1 MTYEDTISE
10 TMFFP
15 ADQEMLY
22 THFTQM
28 SMTDNLHSVRVQ
40 AINKLYLKSAS
51 VSSNMTVS
59 TANPLVDGKLFLM
72 RKFCF
77 FKTIANVFRGFYLF
91 LFFGFFSLKSY
102 GYFLPTNF
110 G

>member
-1 MTYEDTISE
+1 MTYKDTISE

-22 THFTQM
+22 THFTKM

-72 RKFCF
+72 RKFRF
-77 FKTIANVFRGFYLF
+77 FKIIANDFLGFYLF
-91 LFFGFFSLKSY
+91 LFFVFFQ
-102 GYFLPTNF
+102 
-110 G
+110 

>member
-1 MTYEDTISE
+1 
-10 TMFFP
+10 MFFP

-72 RKFCF
+72 RKFRF
-77 FKTIANVFRGFYLF
+77 FTNVFQGFYLF
-91 LFFGFFSLKSY
+91 LFFVFCFFQ
-102 GYFLPTNF
+102 
-110 G
+110 